1 MWKSRKFRSQS
12 LCQTQNHRTSMKN
25 DQVQYESAQKSHQ
38 LAWKMSKSSMYQLKI
53 ISTSMKN
60 CKVDDVPAIFHDDP
74 SKSQIWVHD
83 RWPHQNSCPSAWWT
97 HFWSMDQLIW
107 CRFHDESVFNIAD
120 QHSTAI
126 NLMRST
132 RFEFRT
138 MSWWWVGWWSSM
150 WVDEIEVKFQFD
162 ANFYFQVGMKFIKI
176 CDLCILIFIFNSEL
190 HWVMNFRWKS
200 TPLMLMIDE
209 VENSSMN
216 FAIFIIKSLRFQGK
230 SSIWW
235 WNWSTLIKFECFS
248 CLSHQFTRLHR
259 WWELIQ
265 HTFDEYI
272 MCIRWSHHELSSKL
286 MFTSLSNEIC
296 WGISGTFSYFEVNFK
311 SVMLLHLLLL
321 TFMIKA
327 SWCEHE
333 HHFCSHSS
341 LCTRL
346 SWSDPQMSNS
356 DFHDFH

>member
-1 MWKSRKFRSQS
+1 
-12 LCQTQNHRTSMKN
+12 
-25 DQVQYESAQKSHQ
+25 
-38 LAWKMSKSSMYQLKI
+38 MYQLKI

-162 ANFYFQVGMKFIKI
+162 ANFYFQVGMKFIKMRSMHPHRHLQLRVALTDELEMEI
-176 CDLCILIFIFNSEL
+176 NFTHVDEWWSWEFIHELCN
-190 HWVMNFRWKS
+190 
-200 TPLMLMIDE
+200 
-209 VENSSMN
+209 
-216 FAIFIIKSLRFQGK
+216 
-230 SSIWW
+230 
-235 WNWSTLIKFECFS
+235 
-248 CLSHQFTRLHR
+248 LHR
-259 WWELIQ
+259 QVVEIPRKIMMSDENLVNIDQVSVFLMPAATIYSSTSMMRAHSACSWWVHRMYSMISPSIELKTHVHI
-265 HTFDEYI
+265 TE
-272 MCIRWSHHELSSKL
+272 
-286 MFTSLSNEIC
+286 
-296 WGISGTFSYFEVNFK
+296 
-311 SVMLLHLLLL
+311 
-321 TFMIKA
+321 
-327 SWCEHE
+327 
-333 HHFCSHSS
+333 
-341 LCTRL
+341 
-346 SWSDPQMSNS
+346 
-356 DFHDFH
+356 

>member
-1 MWKSRKFRSQS
+1 MIMAISAIDRYHMWKSRKFRSQS

-162 ANFYFQVGMKFIKI
+162 ANFYFQVGMKFIK
-176 CDLCILIFIFNSEL
+176 
-190 HWVMNFRWKS
+190 MR
-200 TPLMLMIDE
+200 
-209 VENSSMN
+209 SMH
-216 FAIFIIKSLRFQGK
+216 
-230 SSIWW
+230 
-235 WNWSTLIKFECFS
+235 
-248 CLSHQFTRLHR
+248 SHR
-259 WWELIQ
+259 
-265 HTFDEYI
+265 
-272 MCIRWSHHELSSKL
+272 
-286 MFTSLSNEIC
+286 
-296 WGISGTFSYFEVNFK
+296 
-311 SVMLLHLLLL
+311 HLLLQSCIDWWTWDGNQL
-321 TFMIKA
+321 YSCWWMMKLRIHPWTLRF
-327 SWCEHE
+327 SSS
-333 HHFCSHSS
+333 SHWDSKENHQFGDEIGQHWSS
-341 LCTRL
+341 LSVSHVSRINLLVYIDDESSFSMHLMRT
-346 SWSDPQMSNS
+346 
-356 DFHDFH
+356 